1 MKIAFLTG
9 IVTLIL
15 YAFIAAIDFYMT
27 RDLISSIYHSIGT
40 FDTFYPI
47 EKGVL
52 MVCFMA
58 LILKIAIDVLKQKGW
73 LQK

>member
-9 IVTLIL
+9 IVALVL
-15 YAFIAAIDFYMT
+15 YVFIAGIDFYMT
-27 RDLISSIYHSIGT
+27 RDLISSIYHPIGT

-52 MVCFMA
+52 MLCIMA
-58 LILKIAIDVLKQKGW
+58 LIFKITIGVLKQKER